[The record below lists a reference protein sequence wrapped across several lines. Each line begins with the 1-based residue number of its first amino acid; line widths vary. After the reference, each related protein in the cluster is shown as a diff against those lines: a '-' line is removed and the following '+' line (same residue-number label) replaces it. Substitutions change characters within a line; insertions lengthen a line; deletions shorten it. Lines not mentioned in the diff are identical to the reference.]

1 MIRNERFGSR
11 LGMMLAMLGMAVG
24 TGNIWRF
31 PRIAAKN
38 GGGEFLLA
46 WFVFLFL
53 WSIPLILLEF
63 GMGRKIR
70 RGPIKA
76 FMQMMGPKWAW
87 MGAFCVFVASAIMFY
102 YSVVAGWTLRYTIA
116 SITGEVP
123 EASPGALWESFTNS
137 YWPVLTHGVMIGL
150 ATLVV
155 ARGIRTIEKVTLVL
169 MPALIILV
177 LVLTVR
183 ALMLPGAGAGL
194 SYMFSVD
201 WSNLAHARIWIEA
214 LTQNAWDTG
223 AGWGLVLCYAAYLR
237 EREDTTLNA
246 FILPIANN
254 MISLLA
260 GIMVFCTVFS
270 IVPQLIDQ
278 AATDPAVLDGL
289 GSLKAAVDAGE
300 TFSPQLL
307 QKTIFD
313 AGNEGITFTWMPQL
327 FKSMPA
333 GQFFMTLFFT
343 ALVFAAFTSLLAM
356 VELATRALVD
366 GGVSRSRAIQCVGL
380 GGFLLGVPSAL
391 SMKFLQNQDWVWGVA
406 LMLAGLFF
414 AIAIIA
420 HGARKFRIEQL
431 NHADSNVRVG
441 RWWDVVICILVPIQA
456 VILLAWLL
464 YDAWSGNPENWLKP
478 FDVYNVGTV
487 LIQFVV
493 VLVVLI
499 LANKWIV
506 RRCNRP
512 DGENVQAG

>member
-1 MIRNERFGSR
+1 
-11 LGMMLAMLGMAVG
+11 
-24 TGNIWRF
+24 
-31 PRIAAKN
+31 
-38 GGGEFLLA
+38 
-46 WFVFLFL
+46 
-53 WSIPLILLEF
+53 
-63 GMGRKIR
+63 
-70 RGPIKA
+70 
-76 FMQMMGPKWAW
+76 
-87 MGAFCVFVASAIMFY
+87 
-102 YSVVAGWTLRYTIA
+102 
-116 SITGEVP
+116 
-123 EASPGALWESFTNS
+123 
-137 YWPVLTHGVMIGL
+137 
-150 ATLVV
+150 
-155 ARGIRTIEKVTLVL
+155 
-169 MPALIILV
+169 
-177 LVLTVR
+177 
-183 ALMLPGAGAGL
+183 
-194 SYMFSVD
+194 
-201 WSNLAHARIWIEA
+201 
-214 LTQNAWDTG
+214 
-223 AGWGLVLCYAAYLR
+223 
-237 EREDTTLNA
+237 
-246 FILPIANN
+246 